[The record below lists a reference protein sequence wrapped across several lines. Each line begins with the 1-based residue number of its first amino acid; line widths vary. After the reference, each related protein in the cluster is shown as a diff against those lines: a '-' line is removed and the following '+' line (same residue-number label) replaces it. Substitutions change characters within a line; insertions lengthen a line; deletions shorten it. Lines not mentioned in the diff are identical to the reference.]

1 MAVVGA
7 GIRYP
12 VIGASGAAYGFRRIV
27 LPTVITAPGLPTVVG
42 EVPTAVG
49 KRLTEDGV
57 LTAVGKTR
65 TKTGMIPAVTH
76 NPRAG
81 RWARFEA
88 LDTEADAVHASALR
102 EHATSCAG
110 HRSERATVPNRIA
123 EWDTS

>member
-1 MAVVGA
+1 MPFRSDRTSNVSGQCEPPASSRYGMAVVGA

-65 TKTGMIPAVTH
+65 TKTGMIPAVT
-76 NPRAG
+76 
-81 RWARFEA
+81 
-88 LDTEADAVHASALR
+88 
-102 EHATSCAG
+102 
-110 HRSERATVPNRIA
+110 
-123 EWDTS
+123 